1 MKKLFFVSM
10 LLTAAMAAQAQMGTK
25 IAPKMAKGTEKV
37 YVTKSVSTIPGQKEI
52 NITAETKYTVVD
64 ATADGYLIDA
74 IVTSFESDVTSDNVA
89 GKILTASEEL
99 MKGLKIRLATNKDG
113 KVEKIAN
120 YEELKPQIESMSNQ
134 LVEKMLEAVPQL
146 SQMMSK
152 DVLKTQVTESINEE
166 SLVKSMQSATSVLTL
181 NGKTLMTGAQEEYIN
196 EMGVKM
202 KRMYFVNGK
211 NITTNSS
218 MDMSKDDLKKLV
230 IAQVEKMAPEQ
241 ASVVKENID
250 AVMDSGMI
258 KIDVK
263 ETATYELADDNW
275 VKSIKAEVN
284 NETMGQKM
292 TVATTVTLK

>member
-1 MKKLFFVSM
+1 
-10 LLTAAMAAQAQMGTK
+10 
-25 IAPKMAKGTEKV
+25 
-37 YVTKSVSTIPGQKEI
+37 
-52 NITAETKYTVVD
+52 
-64 ATADGYLIDA
+64 
-74 IVTSFESDVTSDNVA
+74 
-89 GKILTASEEL
+89 
-99 MKGLKIRLATNKDG
+99 
-113 KVEKIAN
+113 
-120 YEELKPQIESMSNQ
+120 
-134 LVEKMLEAVPQL
+134 
-146 SQMMSK
+146 
-152 DVLKTQVTESINEE
+152 
-166 SLVKSMQSATSVLTL
+166 MQSATSVLTL
-181 NGKTLMTGAQEEYIN
+181 NGKTLMTGAQEEYVN